1 MDGSDRAA
9 LPSTE
14 VSQGDFMLLHAEIF
28 SEDARV
34 GRRERGYLSSHPQSV
49 LPGVLVHGARLR
61 FGRLKGTAQAK
72 HLLKLQCDGQRA
84 NTQLTTCLQAVE
96 RDMDERYEGLTLLVE
111 EKSAGESRVG
121 CCL

>member
-1 MDGSDRAA
+1 MDLAK
-9 LPSTE
+9 STRLHWFCW
-14 VSQGDFMLLHAEIF
+14 VSIAT
-28 SEDARV
+28 A
-34 GRRERGYLSSHPQSV
+34 SV
-49 LPGVLVHGARLR
+49 SR

-96 RDMDERYEGLTLLVE
+96 RDMDERNEGLTLLVE
-111 EKSAGESRVG
+111 ESSAGESRVG

>member
-1 MDGSDRAA
+1 M
-9 LPSTE
+9 
-14 VSQGDFMLLHAEIF
+14 H
-28 SEDARV
+28 
-34 GRRERGYLSSHPQSV
+34 
-49 LPGVLVHGARLR
+49 
-61 FGRLKGTAQAK
+61 GRLALATLLLLSASGKIGMVTWRHPK